1 MPPLDVYVQSPLPRL
16 TPLFKQ
22 YHMHEPVAPPK
33 KQVPYAWLMGG
44 VAILSVCAMVMLVLN
59 GATADKS
66 LDALIAAQ
74 SIAAKNAEALS
85 AAQAAAA
92 SRERAL
98 QGQIEA
104 LSATPKEAEARQASF
119 AAKVSEGQAA
129 DRANVQRMVEATNR
143 VNELTAELARLR
155 DSSELKEA
163 LAKQRKAEADLE
175 LASAA
180 LRQANAKAAAA
191 VARLAEFEEENR
203 RLRDEIT
210 RIADAA
216 GRDYRRV
223 APRDDKWVA
232 LNNEFLAKIDAD
244 KSVTKSASGLRYKI
258 IDEGSAAR
266 PNAGS
271 YVKCRYEGKLIDGK
285 VFDTTKARNDEPTEF
300 PLSAVI
306 PAWTEGVQKIGTGG
320 KIILY
325 CPSSLAYGDEG
336 QGPIPGR
343 SVLIFEVELVEV
355 TKYR

>member
-1 MPPLDVYVQSPLPRL
+1 
-16 TPLFKQ
+16 
-22 YHMHEPVAPPK
+22 MHEPVSPPK

-44 VAILSVCAMVMLVLN
+44 VAILSVCAMVMSVSN
-59 GATADKS
+59 GTTANKN
-66 LDALIAAQ
+66 LDALIDAQ

-104 LSATPKEAEARQASF
+104 LSATLKEAEARQASF

-143 VNELTAELARLR
+143 INELTAELARLR
-155 DSSELKEA
+155 DGSELKDAIE
-163 LAKQRKAEADLE
+163 LKKKAESDLE

-180 LRQANAKAAAA
+180 LREANAKAAAA
-191 VARLAEFEEENR
+191 VARLAEIEEENR
-203 RLRDEIT
+203 RLRQEIT

-244 KSVTKSASGLRYKI
+244 KSVTKTASGLRYKI

-266 PNAGS
+266 PNAS
-271 YVKCRYEGKLIDGK
+271 SVVKCRYEGKLIDGK

-300 PLSAVI
+300 PLSGVI
-306 PAWTEGVQKIGTGG
+306 PAWTEGLQKIGTGG

-325 CPSSLAYGDEG
+325 CPSSLAYVDEG

-355 TKYR
+355 TRYR